1 MRDDGFE
8 QITALSDLPDRQPVG
23 ETLSSGEKIVLIRF
37 GDEVHAIQECC
48 SHADFPMEDGE
59 VVDDYVV
66 ECALHGAQFDVRDGS
81 VVADPAWEPLATYE
95 VKVEGA
101 VVFVKANIRS

>member
-23 ETLSSGEKIVLIRF
+23 ETLASGEKIVLIRF
-37 GDEVHAIQECC
+37 GGEVHAIQECC

-81 VVADPAWEPLATYE
+81 VVEGPAWEQLATYE
-95 VKVEGA
+95 VKVEGD
-101 VVFVKANIRS
+101 VVLVKANIRS